1 METTNNVECRY
12 CKKTF
17 KKDSYLAKHQKT
29 AKYCII
35 IQKKIAEKDIED
47 SIQNLMNAKE
57 SINKELNDL
66 EEVNEFNNLEELEKK
81 KIDEIH
87 SLYLDF
93 EKEKI
98 NIENE
103 YKSKAAS
110 IIDNINIQNNLEE
123 YYNLDK
129 IKIKKLNDMYL
140 EFETKKKEV
149 QDKYNSIIQEEKQY
163 EEEEKLKN
171 NNIWKEVLKTE
182 KLKQLEDTF
191 ELIKKNVITIIV
203 TTEEIKHISE
213 ILTNKI
219 FKLNDILELN
229 HQAKIET
236 THIKNNTK
244 VECDNTFSKSE
255 TQDKTKKQRLKRE
268 NEEVENKLLYHLVL
282 LLQDQKINNETLMYI
297 IVELMKHMNNYQIKG
312 QDKKS
317 CILFILRNFINTNN
331 GDIVNKEDIKIFT
344 DKYLEEFI
352 NIVSALSDK
361 KIRIK
366 LKKNCFIPLCF

>member
-1 METTNNVECRY
+1 
-12 CKKTF
+12 
-17 KKDSYLAKHQKT
+17 
-29 AKYCII
+29 
-35 IQKKIAEKDIED
+35 
-47 SIQNLMNAKE
+47 
-57 SINKELNDL
+57 
-66 EEVNEFNNLEELEKK
+66 
-81 KIDEIH
+81 
-87 SLYLDF
+87 
-93 EKEKI
+93 
-98 NIENE
+98 
-103 YKSKAAS
+103 
-110 IIDNINIQNNLEE
+110 
-123 YYNLDK
+123 
-129 IKIKKLNDMYL
+129 MYL

-191 ELIKKNVITIIV
+191 ELIKKKVITIID
-203 TTEEIKHISE
+203 TTEDIKNISE

>member
-35 IQKKIAEKDIED
+35 IQKKIAGNDIED
-47 SIQNLMNAKE
+47 SIQNLMIAKD
-57 SINKELNDL
+57 SINKEIDEMEDINVSTL
-66 EEVNEFNNLEELEKK
+66 NNLEELEKK

-87 SLYLDF
+87 SLYLNF

-98 NIENE
+98 SIENE
-103 YKSKAAS
+103 YNSNTS
-110 IIDNINIQNNLEE
+110 SFMSNNNIHNSLND

-129 IKIKKLNDMYL
+129 IKILKLHNIYT
-140 EFETKKKEV
+140 EFENKKKEV
-149 QDKYNSIIQEEKQY
+149 QDKYDNIIQEEKQY
-163 EEEEKLKN
+163 EEEEKRKN
-171 NNIWKEVLKTE
+171 DSIWKEVLKTE

-191 ELIKKNVITIIV
+191 ELIKNKIITIID
-203 TTEEIKHISE
+203 TAEDIKNISE

-229 HQAKIET
+229 EET
-236 THIKNNTK
+236 NTIPVKNIVNVK
-244 VECDNTFSKSE
+244 DNIPNEFREDNNKN
-255 TQDKTKKQRLKRE
+255 KKQRLKRQ
-268 NEEVENKLLYHLVL
+268 NEEIENKLLYHLVL
-282 LLQDQKINNETLMYI
+282 LLQDQKINNDTLMYI

-317 CILFILRNFINTNN
+317 SILFILRNFINTNN
-331 GDIVNKEDIKIFT
+331 GDIINKEDIKIFT

-366 LKKNCFIPLCF
+366 LKKNCFLPICF

>member
-191 ELIKKNVITIIV
+191 ELIKKKVITIID
-203 TTEEIKHISE
+203 TTEDIKNISE

>member
-1 METTNNVECRY
+1 MPKVRY
-12 CKKTF
+12 SAISQKEKYQIIGDFFEIISELFIVLFLLLKNYYRKIKINF
-17 KKDSYLAKHQKT
+17 KK
-29 AKYCII
+29 
-35 IQKKIAEKDIED
+35 
-47 SIQNLMNAKE
+47 
-57 SINKELNDL
+57 
-66 EEVNEFNNLEELEKK
+66 
-81 KIDEIH
+81 
-87 SLYLDF
+87 LY
-93 EKEKI
+93 
-98 NIENE
+98 
-103 YKSKAAS
+103 
-110 IIDNINIQNNLEE
+110 
-123 YYNLDK
+123 YYFYDK

-191 ELIKKNVITIIV
+191 ELIKKKVITIID
-203 TTEEIKHISE
+203 TTEDIKNISE

>member
-1 METTNNVECRY
+1 METTNNVECQY
-12 CKKTF
+12 CKKKF

-35 IQKKIAEKDIED
+35 IQKKIAGNDIED
-47 SIQNLMNAKE
+47 SIQNLMIAKD
-57 SINKELNDL
+57 SINKEIDEMEDINVSTL
-66 EEVNEFNNLEELEKK
+66 NNLEELDKK

-87 SLYLDF
+87 SLYLNF

-98 NIENE
+98 SIENE
-103 YKSKAAS
+103 YNSNTS
-110 IIDNINIQNNLEE
+110 SFMSNNNIHNSLND

-129 IKIKKLNDMYL
+129 IKILKLHNIYT
-140 EFETKKKEV
+140 EFENKKKEV
-149 QDKYNSIIQEEKQY
+149 QDKYDSIIQEEKQY
-163 EEEEKLKN
+163 EEEEKRKN
-171 NNIWKEVLKTE
+171 DSIWKEVLKTE

-191 ELIKKNVITIIV
+191 ELIKNKIITIID
-203 TTEEIKHISE
+203 TTEDIKNISE

-229 HQAKIET
+229 KET
-236 THIKNNTK
+236 NTIPVKNIVN
-244 VECDNTFSKSE
+244 VEDNIPNEFREDNNKN
-255 TQDKTKKQRLKRE
+255 KKQRLKRQ
-268 NEEVENKLLYHLVL
+268 NEEIENKLLYHLVL
-282 LLQDQKINNETLMYI
+282 LLQDQKINNDTLMYI

-317 CILFILRNFINTNN
+317 SILFILRNFINTNN
-331 GDIVNKEDIKIFT
+331 GDIINREDIKIFT

-366 LKKNCFIPLCF
+366 LKKNCFLPICF

>member
-191 ELIKKNVITIIV
+191 ELIKKKVITIID
-203 TTEEIKHISE
+203 TTEDIKNISE

-236 THIKNNTK
+236 THIKNKTK

>member
-191 ELIKKNVITIIV
+191 ELIKKKVITIID
-203 TTEEIKHISE
+203 TTEDIKNISE

-244 VECDNTFSKSE
+244 VECDYTFSKSE